1 MKENVGKLD
10 RMVRSVL
17 GPSLIMVGYTSL
29 GGGRGRSLGLLSMM
43 AGVAITESAITRVC
57 PLSALFGVD
66 SRSAKEVI
74 RDVDEILGPV
84 FRDLEIHR
92 QRVEAGRGKTWGR
105 FKRREKSAPR
115 GHDSRTFQFADR

>member
-29 GGGRGRSLGLLSMM
+29 GGGRGRPLGLLSLM

-57 PLSALFGVD
+57 PLSELFGVD

-84 FRDLEIHR
+84 FQDLEIHR
-92 QRVEAGRGKTWGR
+92 QRVEAGRGKTWGF
-105 FKRREKSAPR
+105 FKLREKSVPR
-115 GHDSRTFQFADR
+115 GNGARTFQFTNR